1 MLFVKVYFM
10 TITRE
15 WIGIDKWR
23 IDKFMMLVRSMM
35 RKIFW
40 YLSSKKW
47 DKVLI
52 KKFNKLMLDL
62 PLNINDDRIP
72 DGITYHIT
80 DLYIEELAK
89 FGNSLKPVR
98 AVKMLLPFFKLI
110 AVSKK

>member
-10 TITRE
+10 TIVRE
-15 WIGIDKWR
+15 WNGIDKWR
-23 IDKFMMLVRSMM
+23 MDKFMMLVRSMI
-35 RKIFW
+35 RKIFG

-47 DKVLI
+47 DQDLI

-62 PLNINDDRIP
+62 PLNINDDKVP

-89 FGNSLKPVR
+89 FGNTIKPVR
-98 AVKMLLPFFKLI
+98 AVKMLLPFFKLM